1 MSEVFQNIF
10 FQYLGW
16 QFFDV
21 PKKLI
26 KVWKNFLLFNLNYF
40 SIPLLI
46 KTLFAPWRKYKV
58 SYGRGFDIGK
68 YFEALLSN
76 LIFRILG
83 AIIRIFL
90 IIIGLF
96 LEVLIIFAGIAV
108 FLGWIAGPVILIY
121 GLIFGFKVLF

>member
-1 MSEVFQNIF
+1 MENILI
-10 FQYLGW
+10 QYLSW

-40 SIPLLI
+40 SILLLI
-46 KTLFAPWRKYKV
+46 KTLFAPWRRYKM
-58 SYGRGFDIGK
+58 SYGRGFDIGR
-68 YFEALLSN
+68 YFEAFFSN

-96 LEVLIIFAGIAV
+96 AEVFIILAGIIV
-108 FLGWIAGPVILIY
+108 FLGWLLGPVILIY
-121 GLIFGFKVLF
+121 GLIFGFKILF

>member
-10 FQYLGW
+10 FQYLIW

-21 PKKLI
+21 PKSILLG
-26 KVWKNFLLFNLNYF
+26 WKNFLKFNLNYF
-40 SIPLLI
+40 SIPLLV
-46 KTLFAPWRKYKV
+46 KTLFAPWRKYKM
-58 SYGRGFDIGK
+58 SYGRGFDIGR
-68 YFEALLSN
+68 YSEAFLSN

-96 LEVLIIFAGIAV
+96 LEIIIILAGIAV
-108 FLGWIAGPVILIY
+108 FLGWIAGPAILIY
-121 GLIFGFKVLF
+121 GLIFGMKVIL

>member
-1 MSEVFQNIF
+1 MENILI
-10 FQYLGW
+10 QYFNW

-26 KVWKNFLLFNLNYF
+26 KAWKNFLLFNLNYF

-46 KTLFAPWRKYKV
+46 KTLFAPWRKYKM
-58 SYGRGFDIGK
+58 SYGRGFDVGR

-96 LEVLIIFAGIAV
+96 VEIFIIFGGIIIFFGWLV
-108 FLGWIAGPVILIY
+108 LPIFLIL
-121 GLIFGFKVLF
+121 GLIFGFKVLI

>member
-1 MSEVFQNIF
+1 MSEVSQNIL
-10 FQYLGW
+10 FQYFSW

-26 KVWKNFLLFNLNYF
+26 KAWKNFLLFNLNYF
-40 SIPLLI
+40 SIPLLV
-46 KTLFAPWRKYKV
+46 KTLFAPWRKYKM
-58 SYGRGFDIGK
+58 SYGRGFDAGR
-68 YFEALLSN
+68 YAEAFLSN

-83 AIIRIFL
+83 AIVRIFL

-96 LEVLIIFAGIAV
+96 VEILIIFGGIIV
-108 FLGWIAGPVILIY
+108 FFGWLILPALLIW

>member
-1 MSEVFQNIF
+1 MSEVSQNIF
-10 FQYLGW
+10 FQYFSW

-26 KVWKNFLLFNLNYF
+26 KAWKNFLLFNLNYF
-40 SIPLLI
+40 SIPLLV
-46 KTLFAPWRKYKV
+46 KTLFAPWRKYKM
-58 SYGRGFDIGK
+58 SYGRGFDAGR
-68 YFEALLSN
+68 YFEAFLSN

-83 AIIRIFL
+83 AIVRIFL

-96 LEVLIIFAGIAV
+96 VEILIIFGGIIV
-108 FLGWIAGPVILIY
+108 FFGWLILPALLIW